1 MDNEFDTDGEDQ
13 SADYKNALMWQ
24 AEQRKKQREYINQRK
39 DKLQIRKADDLIA
52 QDLEYNQSDEDFRK
66 QEKKKSDEWNANR
79 IKLAQKQKAK
89 VTESFYS
96 GNQYGNFFPRL
107 SRFEN
112 RRY

>member
-24 AEQRKKQREYINQRK
+24 DEQRKKQRAYINQRK

-66 QEKKKSDEWNANR
+66 QAQKKSDEWISKYKAS
-79 IKLAQKQKAK
+79 QKKAK

>member
-52 QDLEYNQSDEDFRK
+52 QDLEYNQSDDDFRK
-66 QEKKKSDEWNANR
+66 QEKKKLDERQASR
-79 IKLAQKQKAK
+79 QSLVQQKAK

-96 GNQYGNFFPRL
+96 GNQYGNFFQRL